1 MPEYIVTIPI
11 CGYISKIIE
20 AESEKDA
27 IDAGLDENP
36 FGDLKFADGWELENI
51 ETYRHIFQGNIS
63 YIEFSEATAEEYE

>member
-36 FGDLKFADGWELENI
+36 LGILKMVDGWELENI

-63 YIEFSEATAEEYE
+63 YIEFSEATAEECE

>member
-36 FGDLKFADGWELENI
+36 FGDLKMVDGWELENI

-63 YIEFSEATAEEYE
+63 YIDVSEATAEEHE